1 MFVLHLKDL
10 EGNPFEM
17 KLKWSTWAMNRFCQ
31 LASYQ
36 KDDKGRDIPLTISE
50 MFTILG
56 SGNFSFE
63 RVCQFIQASAECAD
77 RGPVPYTEFDYAD
90 WIDQHGGLFKSTGE
104 IADFARYII
113 NQITN
118 DVTPLP
124 GEGELEKKNNP

>member
-63 RVCQFIQASAECAD
+63 RVCQFIQASAECAN
-77 RGPVPYTEFDYAD
+77 RGPVSYTEFDYAD